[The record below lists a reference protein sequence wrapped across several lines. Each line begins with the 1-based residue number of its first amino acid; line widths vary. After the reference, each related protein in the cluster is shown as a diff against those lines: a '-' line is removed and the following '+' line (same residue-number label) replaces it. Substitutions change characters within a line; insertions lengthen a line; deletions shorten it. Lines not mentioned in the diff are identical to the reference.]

1 MLPPYG
7 RQLEAGQSVQAGSL
21 ENERSGVDRTVQ
33 ECATGFKNSENES
46 F

>member
-7 RQLEAGQSVQAGSL
+7 RQLDAGQSDQAGSL
-21 ENERSGVDRTVQ
+21 ENELSRVDRTVQ
-33 ECATGFKNSENES
+33 EAATGFKNSANES

>member
-21 ENERSGVDRTVQ
+21 ENERSRVDRTVL
-33 ECATGFKNSENES
+33 EIATGFKNSENES